1 MKLKIVLAGLA
12 AFMLSGCISGPD
24 SQGWRYG
31 QKQAFLSILKTDKY
45 MSLCEQKPLY
55 EQVKQTNSSVLMT
68 RLLVKY
74 TENLANGCIDIAQF
88 NASQKA
94 KKRREIDTHY
104 GMVMQTVNRANIMAK
119 IKAGVSVEAI
129 LKPYIPQVTAFN
141 ALIQNYHALENEH
154 NVSASVLH
162 KVRLNIERVKL
173 LPTSFGTHYLLMN
186 IPEMKVRLF
195 ENGKKNVEFRTVVG
209 KRNMQTPIFSAKL
222 QYVMVNPQWNVP
234 DSIARKSIIP
244 RYVRGGNGYLA
255 AKGMEIHR
263 SYDLASP
270 KVNGANVDW
279 SKYPKTKKGYVPYK
293 FIQKPSLKNGLGRVK
308 FMFPNHFAVYMHD
321 TQAKSLFK
329 RASRCY
335 SHGCI
340 RLEKPVT
347 LLNYVTEH
355 YTNETVQSVTKR
367 YNSRKSYMLRVAK
380 PLAVHV
386 SYLTAYVDTDGK
398 LRLFNDV
405 YGFDKS
411 QKLTFK

>member
-1 MKLKIVLAGLA
+1 MKLKIVLAGLSA
-12 AFMLSGCISGPD
+12 VVLSGCMNGPD
-24 SQGWRYG
+24 SQGWRSS
-31 QKQAFLSILKTDKY
+31 QKDAFLKILETDKY
-45 MSLCEQKPLY
+45 MSLCNQKPLY
-55 EQVKQTNSSVLMT
+55 AEVKSSQNSVLMT
-68 RLLVKY
+68 QLLVKY
-74 TENLANGCIDIAQF
+74 ANNLANGCIDIASF
-88 NASQKA
+88 KASQKA
-94 KKRREIDTHY
+94 KKSKEIETHY
-104 GMVMQTVNRANIMAK
+104 GMVIQKVNRANIEAK
-119 IKAGVSVEAI
+119 LKAGVTIEEI
-129 LKPYIPQVTAFN
+129 LKPYVPQVSEFD
-141 ALIQNYHALENEH
+141 ALIEHYHALAQDQ
-154 NVSASVLH
+154 NVSQRVLR

-173 LPTSFGTHYLLMN
+173 LPQNLGTNYLLVN

-195 ENGKKNVEFRTVVG
+195 EHGEKKIEFRTVVG
-209 KRNMQTPIFSAKL
+209 KPNLQTPVFSARL

-244 RYVRGGNGYLA
+244 RYLRGGEGYLA

-263 SYDLASP
+263 SYDLSSP

-279 SKYPKTKKGYVPYK
+279 SKYPKDKKGYVPYK

-329 RASRCY
+329 RQSRCY

-347 LLNYVTEH
+347 LLHYVTKH
-355 YTNETVQSVTKR
+355 YSNETIESITKR
-367 YNSRKSYMLRVAK
+367 YNSRKSYMLRIRK
-380 PLAVHV
+380 PLLVHV
-386 SYLTAYVDTDGK
+386 VYLTAYVDTDGK

-411 QKLTFK
+411 QKLTF